1 MLPIVKLPFEN
12 NGFLTY
18 PLFNGQV
25 AVGINMVPQLFGEQ
39 FSEQIQKQLLDKGRF
54 FEAREFF
61 LQNMPIS
68 KTNIQVPLG
77 AHKKRKAA
85 IPAELTITVYFF
97 SCPPKGFVVLLP
109 TFGLE
114 TFCEKAEQIE
124 QAALELVQLEFS
136 RKKTA
141 ESVVRTIET
150 AWFGSPEIHNI
161 NFSFAHPTLLDQ
173 MQGEE
178 KGVKQ
183 RLLKQVAHKHVASAV
198 RQLYGMDAALES
210 AVAILQNSY
219 NRNLLLVGK
228 SGVGKSALVAELV
241 RTAPSKGLQ
250 IEVWET
256 TASMLIK
263 SLTQE
268 VGWRENLHRLC
279 KEISQGGEILH
290 VAHLLDLF
298 EVGQYEGNSV
308 SMADFLYDYLSRG
321 EIGMIAEA
329 TEEELAVIESR
340 NARFAHA
347 FHVLRLEEPTGS
359 VPEIVLKK
367 VGGLADQRGVGF
379 APKAAEEI
387 LRLQRRYLP
396 YSGFP
401 GKSIR
406 FLEHLLID
414 MAEGE
419 QLDRA
424 KVMRAFCEETGMP
437 MFMVDPETPFD
448 TARTRDFFGS
458 RVYGQPEAVKVL
470 VDVLATVKAG
480 LVRNGKPIA
489 SLFFVGPTGVGKTEL
504 AKVLAELVFGHS
516 KRLLRFDMS
525 EYADPLAVMRFTTGL
540 GNASGEG
547 QLAAAVRQDP
557 FSVLLF
563 DEIEKAHPLFFDHLL
578 QILDEGRLTDSKGQL
593 VNFCS
598 SIIIMT
604 SNVGAKQLDQSPIGL
619 GPSKDNRDMAAV
631 FEKAAQDFF
640 RPELFN
646 RIERIVPFG
655 PLDENTIGHVLE
667 RELRLLHSRVGIR
680 DRDLRLTIEAPVL
693 QMLSRAGYHPRYG
706 AREMQRSLQDLIVGP
721 LSKKLNEH
729 AFDESLE
736 TVVGMGE
743 KGHITI
749 TTRSDTEKNMHKLL
763 ESYKK
768 VGQADRS
775 GELRNSL
782 RSVLEGHS
790 YLYLLSNIRQMEQ
803 LSHEDK
809 GIYYSPEF
817 NDQCRSV
824 AQRFAALDK
833 EIVETE
839 ENLILHLMN
848 ILPYDPAWEE
858 RLKTWALDCRSAKLD
873 LLNLVGTD
881 RSDCRIDIVSA
892 EPSRQVELYRKLLE
906 KLGQVGATLE
916 SWWHSPAVQKMQGN
930 SGPSTGWLICEENW
944 ESPQWAPPLED
955 PQATLMGAR
964 LLLRGKPRP
973 YLFFVGETGLHKW
986 ISSDNHTELCHVRVT
1001 ELDDFVNDFP
1011 MGTPSHKQFFR
1022 STAQLR
1028 RTYEPA
1034 RMTDSLFRFQR
1045 SQVQEDN
1052 FAELLFPM
1060 LENAYQALIELELQ

>member
-12 NGFLTY
+12 NGFLVY
-18 PLFNGQV
+18 PLFNGHA
-25 AVGINMVPQLFGEQ
+25 AVGINIGPQMFGEQ
-39 FSEQIQKQLLDKGRF
+39 FSEQIQKQLLDKGQF
-54 FEAREFF
+54 FEAREF
-61 LQNMPIS
+61 LMQTVLVS
-68 KTNIQVPLG
+68 QTSIQVPLG
-77 AHKKRKAA
+77 THKKRKAA
-85 IPAELTITVYFF
+85 IPPELTIAVYYFPF
-97 SCPPKGFVVLLP
+97 PPKGWVVILP

-114 TFCEKAEQIE
+114 TVCEKVEHIE

-150 AWFGSPEIHNI
+150 AWFGTPEIHNTDAI
-161 NFSFAHPTLLDQ
+161 FAYPTLWDQ
-173 MQGEE
+173 VQGEE

-183 RLLKQVAHKHVASAV
+183 RLLKQVAHQHLASPV
-198 RQLYGMDAALES
+198 RQLYGMDSALES
-210 AVAILQNSY
+210 AVAVLKNSY

-241 RTAPSKGLQ
+241 RVAPAKGLP

-263 SLTQE
+263 SLTQD

-279 KEISQGGEILH
+279 KELSEGGEILH

-308 SMADFLYDYLSRG
+308 SMADFLLDYLSRG
-321 EIGMIAEA
+321 EISLITEA

-347 FHVLRLEEPTGS
+347 FHVLRLEEPIGA
-359 VPEIVLKK
+359 VPDIVLKK
-367 VGGLADQRGVGF
+367 VSGLAEQRGVGF
-379 APKAAEEI
+379 DPKAAEEI

-406 FLEHLLID
+406 FLEHLLLD

-424 KVMRAFCEETGMP
+424 RVMRAFCEETGMP
-437 MFMVDPETPFD
+437 LFMVDPETPFD
-448 TARTRDFFGS
+448 TAQTRAFFGS
-458 RVYGQPEAVKVL
+458 RVYGQVEAVQVL

-525 EYADPLAVMRFTTGL
+525 EYADPMAVMRFTSGL
-540 GNASGEG
+540 GTVSGEG
-547 QLAAAVRQDP
+547 QLAGAVRQDP

-598 SIIIMT
+598 TIIIMT

-619 GPSKDNRDMAAV
+619 GPSKNNRDIAEV

-655 PLDENTIGHVLE
+655 PLDENTIGHVLK
-667 RELRLLHSRVGIR
+667 RELQLLRTRVGIR

-729 AFDESLE
+729 AFDECLE
-736 TVVGMGE
+736 TVVAMGE
-743 KGHITI
+743 KGHVTI
-749 TTRSDTEKNMHKLL
+749 TTKTDSEKNMQKLL
-763 ESYKK
+763 DSYKK

-803 LSHEDK
+803 IPPEEM
-809 GIYYSPEF
+809 GIYFSP
-817 NDQCRSV
+817 DYPDHCRAV
-824 AQRFAALDK
+824 AQRIASLDK
-833 EIVETE
+833 EIVEME

-848 ILPYDPAWEE
+848 IVPYDAAWEE
-858 RLKTWALDCRSAKLD
+858 RLKTWALDCQSAKLD

-881 RSDCRIDIVSA
+881 RSDCLIDIVA
-892 EPSRQVELYRKLLE
+892 TNPSRLVKLYRELLE
-906 KLGQVGATLE
+906 KLGPVEATLE
-916 SWWHSPAVQKMQGN
+916 SWWHSPTIQKMKGN
-930 SGPSTGWLICEENW
+930 AGPNTGWLIQNENW

-964 LLLRGKPRP
+964 LLLQGKARP

-986 ISSDNHTELCHVRVT
+986 TTTGNLTEPYYVSVR
-1001 ELDDFVNDFP
+1001 ELDNPINDFP

-1022 STAQLR
+1022 SSMPIR
-1028 RTYEPA
+1028 RTYEPT
-1034 RMTDSLFRFQR
+1034 RMSDSLFRLQR
-1045 SQVQEDN
+1045 SQVQGDN
-1052 FAELLFPM
+1052 YAELLFP
-1060 LENAYQALIELELQ
+1060 LLQNAYQALIEQELQ